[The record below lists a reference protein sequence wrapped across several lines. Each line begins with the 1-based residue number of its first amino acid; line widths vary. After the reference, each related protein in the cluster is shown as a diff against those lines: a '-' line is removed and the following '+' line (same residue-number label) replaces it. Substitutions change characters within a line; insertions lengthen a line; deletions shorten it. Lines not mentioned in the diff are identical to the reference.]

1 MTLLGKIA
9 PIYFYGIVRNEYLG
23 KGDEKGSQMNEVQEL
38 EKEIRELEER
48 LKDRE
53 LALPAHSIRPA
64 QLLLIEELEEEIK
77 EKKKRLA
84 ALKG

>member
-1 MTLLGKIA
+1 
-9 PIYFYGIVRNEYLG
+9 
-23 KGDEKGSQMNEVQEL
+23 MNEEQEL

-53 LALPAHSIRPA
+53 LALPAHSIRPS

-77 EKKKRLA
+77 EKKRRLE
-84 ALKG
+84 ALKR

>member
-1 MTLLGKIA
+1 
-9 PIYFYGIVRNEYLG
+9 
-23 KGDEKGSQMNEVQEL
+23 MNEAQEL
-38 EKEIRELEER
+38 EREIRELEER

-77 EKKKRLA
+77 EKKRRLT

>member
-1 MTLLGKIA
+1 
-9 PIYFYGIVRNEYLG
+9 
-23 KGDEKGSQMNEVQEL
+23 MNEEQEL

-77 EKKKRLA
+77 EKKRRLA